1 MITGADLDYGV
12 ILLSPRTMATMGFRR
27 EVLALLEG
35 EGWQLELPEVEAEG
49 TEKMRKD
56 SHPLESNSDQPFRQ
70 KV

>member
-1 MITGADLDYGV
+1 
-12 ILLSPRTMATMGFRR
+12 MATMGFRR